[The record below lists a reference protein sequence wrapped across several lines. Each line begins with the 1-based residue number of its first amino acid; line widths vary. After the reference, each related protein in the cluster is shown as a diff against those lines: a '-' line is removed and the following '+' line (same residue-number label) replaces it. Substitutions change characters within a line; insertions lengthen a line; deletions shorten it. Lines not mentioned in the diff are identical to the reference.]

1 MGYIIRDEMIRPIL
15 IGGIICGILS
25 YKASFVPIID
35 YLNCCCL
42 FDILSG
48 VITARLMTKE
58 FDPSDRDYM
67 IAGGLSGTLVEL
79 IYWFLELLHMI
90 IDPNYL
96 RELFMEF
103 YPMELYVGM
112 TGVIYMSIIF
122 IFIIILSIIIGAIFG
137 AVGGILYGKLKRP

>member
-67 IAGGLSGTLVEL
+67 IAGGLSGALTGFISWL
-79 IYWFLELLHMI
+79 IVSSIFGATIPFMTEPYLKEIYIMI
-90 IDPNYL
+90 IRSP
-96 RELFMEF
+96 LFNIF
-103 YPMELYVGM
+103 SIL
-112 TGVIYMSIIF
+112 MSIIE
-122 IFIIILSIIIGAIFG
+122 SAIFG
-137 AVGGILYGKLKRP
+137 AVGGVLYKKLKRP